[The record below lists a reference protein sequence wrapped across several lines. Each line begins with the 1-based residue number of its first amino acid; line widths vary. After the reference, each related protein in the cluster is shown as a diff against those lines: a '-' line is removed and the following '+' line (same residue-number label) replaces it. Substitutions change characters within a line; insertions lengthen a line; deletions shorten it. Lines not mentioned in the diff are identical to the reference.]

1 MVKIVSFDLDGTL
14 IKKSFADYFWL
25 ELIPKHYSKKYGLT
39 IDEAKRIVIREY
51 EAVGMDD
58 IRWYIPEYWINLFRL
73 NFNVEK
79 ELNSIKHLAE
89 PYPDAI
95 EILESLYG
103 RYDLVIATNAHRK
116 FIEVE
121 IRVIGEKYF
130 KHVFS
135 CVSNYNL
142 PRKTEE
148 FYINIARELN
158 VELND
163 IVHVGDDEKYD
174 FIIPRRIGVKA
185 YYLNRNCKESSQ
197 YIIKSLLELKNIL
210 IDNL

>member
-14 IKKSFADYFWL
+14 IKKSFTDYFWL
-25 ELIPKHYSKKYGLT
+25 ELIPKHYSKKYELT
-39 IDEAKRIVIREY
+39 IDEAKKIVTEKY
-51 EAVGMDD
+51 EAIGMDD
-58 IRWYIPEYWINLFRL
+58 IRWYIPEYWINLFGL
-73 NFNVEK
+73 DFNVEE
-79 ELNSIKHLAE
+79 ELNNIKHLAE

-95 EILESLYG
+95 EILNSLYD

-121 IRVIGEKYF
+121 IKVIGEKYF

-148 FYINIARELN
+148 FYISMVRELN
-158 VELND
+158 VEPNN

-174 FIIPRRIGVKA
+174 FIIPRRVGVKA
-185 YYLNRNCKESSQ
+185 YYLNRNCKEKSQ
-197 YIIKSLLELKNIL
+197 YIIKNLVELKKVL
-210 IDNL
+210 VD